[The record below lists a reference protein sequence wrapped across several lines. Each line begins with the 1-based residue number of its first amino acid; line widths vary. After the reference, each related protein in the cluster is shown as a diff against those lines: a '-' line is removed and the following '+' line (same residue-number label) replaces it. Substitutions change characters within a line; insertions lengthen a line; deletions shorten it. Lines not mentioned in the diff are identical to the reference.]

1 MQPEAET
8 YITWF
13 AVVAAVFYCR
23 VFIQRGVSDTAYL
36 RSGQCAPFSACF
48 PVTLP
53 ACTLECRLPMPR
65 LAFGPLV
72 TKPVAIAACHT
83 LLRFLRK
90 EEKNLFLLS
99 PPTK

>member
-1 MQPEAET
+1 MVWCCAE
-8 YITWF
+8 YQLY
-13 AVVAAVFYCR
+13 V
-23 VFIQRGVSDTAYL
+23 
-36 RSGQCAPFSACF
+36 
-48 PVTLP
+48 
-53 ACTLECRLPMPR
+53 
-65 LAFGPLV
+65 AFGPLV